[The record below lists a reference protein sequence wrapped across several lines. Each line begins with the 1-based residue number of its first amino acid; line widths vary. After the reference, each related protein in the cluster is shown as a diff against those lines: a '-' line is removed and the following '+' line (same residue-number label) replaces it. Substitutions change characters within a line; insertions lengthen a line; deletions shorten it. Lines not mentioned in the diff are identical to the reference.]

1 MAFSYVLDS
10 ADPIEA
16 NVARVRLALGDTV
29 EGTGILPSGANLSD
43 LEIQVVL
50 DENESDVTRAVGD
63 LCAILARHWAVAADV
78 QVGPRRES
86 LSQVANQ
93 WREQAKAASTGA
105 GYVSFAASAKRDD
118 GYAANAQVDAI

>member
-1 MAFSYVLDS
+1 MAFSYLLDS

-50 DENESDVTRAVGD
+50 DENEADVPRAVGD

-86 LSQVANQ
+86 LSQVANAWQ
-93 WREQAKAASTGA
+93 EQAQAASTGA
-105 GYVSFAASAKRDD
+105 GYVSFAVNAKRGD
-118 GYAANAQVDAI
+118 GYAQNATIEE